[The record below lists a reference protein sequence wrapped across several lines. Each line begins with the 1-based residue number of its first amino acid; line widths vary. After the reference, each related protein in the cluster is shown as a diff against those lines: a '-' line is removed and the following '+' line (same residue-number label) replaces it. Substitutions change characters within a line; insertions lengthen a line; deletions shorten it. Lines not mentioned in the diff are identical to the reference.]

1 MAPRPSSDPTIKV
14 SVMMPASTY
23 MALRAH
29 ADETGS
35 TISELCRDAAL
46 RTIAEF
52 NGEAAE

>member
-1 MAPRPSSDPTIKV
+1 MPPRPSSDPTIKV
-14 SVMMPASTY
+14 TVNMPASVF
-23 MALRAH
+23 MRLRAH

-35 TISELCRDAAL
+35 NISELCREAAL

>member
-14 SVMMPASTY
+14 SVMMPASVY
-23 MALRAH
+23 MQLRAH

-35 TISELCRDAAL
+35 NISEICREAAL

-52 NGEAAE
+52 NTEGPA